1 METTSKSLRGSV
13 EGGIA
18 GKQQSPAP
26 TPHSGQAQGVNTCPS
41 IRISSSV
48 HRSSRVH
55 GGRISGPPAE
65 ATDEVSPASLS
76 LGLGVALALVTHT
89 HTQSVAAWSTQQAS
103 TLHQGL
109 QPHQKPRPPPAD
121 VPEHWQGR
129 GPQATCLHTRVL
141 TQPVLVTSQ
150 TAHAP
155 TLTKKTFVATKCEQ
169 ISDCSL

>member
-1 METTSKSLRGSV
+1 METTSKSLRGCV
-13 EGGIA
+13 EGSIA

-26 TPHSGQAQGVNTCPS
+26 TSPSGQAQGVNTCPS
-41 IRISSSV
+41 IRVSSSV

-76 LGLGVALALVTHT
+76 FGLGVALALVTHT
-89 HTQSVAAWSTQQAS
+89 HSQWQPGPHSRPALCTKGSSLIRNHV
-103 TLHQGL
+103 LL
-109 QPHQKPRPPPAD
+109 QRTCPNIGRTGARD
-121 VPEHWQGR
+121 ER

-141 TQPVLVTSQ
+141 TRPVLVTSQ

-155 TLTKKTFVATKCEQ
+155 TLTKRP
-169 ISDCSL
+169 S